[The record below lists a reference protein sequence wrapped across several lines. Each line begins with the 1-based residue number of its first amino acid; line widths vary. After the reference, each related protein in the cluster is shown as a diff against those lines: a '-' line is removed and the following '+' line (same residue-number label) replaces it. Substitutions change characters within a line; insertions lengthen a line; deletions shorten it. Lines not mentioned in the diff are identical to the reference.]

1 MIDVRRAAAGLRL
14 RKALRALLNR
24 ASQAARVGNY
34 WYWTDPPEL
43 RGGVAVADIVC
54 PLRYDVLVRAEFL
67 LFYGEHRA
75 LYAADADTFLALAR
89 QGSYYRWFVS
99 SEAVRTKPD
108 LLGKQAALDAAFAER
123 VGRAAAL
130 YESVAEHGFSTR
142 HPIILKTAERLLP
155 PTTARS
161 APPTGKR
168 VVARYFLA
176 DGCHR
181 LALLMTHGYRELP
194 PGFFRVKYFRTFS
207 PFDSTS
213 LLARS
218 LSIEPAA
225 YFRFL
230 SSRYCAPQVFE
241 DAAGLLRHVHEHRPE
256 LLDEAWSVIRADG
269 YDAALSG

>member
-1 MIDVRRAAAGLRL
+1 MIDVRRAAAGLGL

-24 ASQAARVGNY
+24 ASHAARLGNY

-67 LFYGEHRA
+67 SFYAERRA
-75 LYAADADTFLALAR
+75 LYAADADAFLALAR
-89 QGSYYRWFVS
+89 RGSYYRWFVS
-99 SEAVRTKPD
+99 SEAVRTKPE
-108 LLGKQAALDAAFAER
+108 LLGDQSALDAAFTER

-130 YESVAEHGFSTR
+130 YESVATDGFCAR

-155 PTTARS
+155 PTAARG
-161 APPTGKR
+161 AAPTGKR
-168 VVARYFLA
+168 VATRYFLA

-181 LALLMTHGYRELP
+181 LALLMALGYRELP
-194 PGFFRVKYFRTFS
+194 PQLFRVKCFRTFS

-218 LSIEPAA
+218 LPIEPAA

-230 SSRYCAPQVFE
+230 SRRYCAPQVFE
-241 DAAGLLRHVHEHRPE
+241 DVAGLLRHVRVHRPE
-256 LLDEAWSVIRADG
+256 LLDEARSVIRADG
-269 YDAALSG
+269 YDAALAG